1 MIYAVPVILAVIS
14 WVMLV
19 SLLVY
24 AIASRYIDEN
34 NNYNLDIIAVIS
46 SLAVGAIVVLPLI
59 LYYYVF

>member
-14 WVMLV
+14 WVMLA
-19 SLLVY
+19 SLFVY
-24 AIASRYIDEN
+24 VIASRYIDEH

-46 SLAVGAIVVLPLI
+46 SLTIGVIVVSPLI